1 MTTLGQLRARLR
13 VRTRLRRTT
22 TAKDEAQ
29 LRWWI
34 DEFAP
39 DFAARPEL
47 ACADL
52 LGEAPAEDVTGRR
65 WQRARAEVVR
75 VQREAEIEDPELFAG
90 QVVVDVGPGPL
101 GFPDACPAR
110 ISIGVDPLAE
120 RYAEHGL
127 MLPGS
132 DAVYLNAGAEAI
144 PLLSS
149 TADVVVARNS
159 LDYVDDPERALAE
172 IRRILR
178 PGGLAILLFDVG
190 SAPSVREPHTLGP
203 ARVRAGLGDMTVI
216 RERRW
221 DEPFALDGH
230 RMIVVA
236 RR

>member
-1 MTTLGQLRARLR
+1 MTTLGQLRSRLR
-13 VRTRLRRTT
+13 IRTRLRG
-22 TAKDEAQ
+22 ASAVKDEAQ
-29 LRWWI
+29 LRWWV
-34 DEFAP
+34 EQFAP

-47 ACADL
+47 ALADV
-52 LGEAPAEDVTGRR
+52 LGEAPAGELTARR
-65 WQRARAEVVR
+65 WQRARAEVMR
-75 VQREAEIEDPELFAG
+75 VQREAEIEDEELFTG
-90 QVVVDVGPGPL
+90 KVVVDIGPGPL

-110 ISIGVDPLAE
+110 VSIGVDPLAE

-144 PLLSS
+144 PLLSAS
-149 TADVVVARNS
+149 ADIVLARNS

-190 SAPSVREPHTLGP
+190 SAPSAREPHTLGP
-203 ARVRAGLGDMTVI
+203 ERVRAGLGDMTVI

-230 RMIVVA
+230 RMMIVA